1 MPEPRRIN
9 IQAIA
14 DKVGVSKATV
24 SRALRNLPGHKAAT
38 RDKIIAAAQEL
49 GYESHPIMS
58 AVMSNVRFKR
68 TSLISPVIA
77 EIHCQ
82 PWDYDREGNPDSL
95 RRSIHQQAESMG
107 FRIEEFSWYEPGM
120 NPRRLLD
127 IIRARGI
134 RGVIFEHFMEREVD
148 LSALDLS
155 GLAMASVGGA
165 MLHPKLHRVEV
176 NHYGNMI
183 QVIRILQG
191 RGFKRFGVIIP
202 KIFERSSDFKRSA
215 ALHSSDLNIAEKDLI
230 PIFYREETDSQQDL
244 DDLSAWLKQY
254 EPDCVLGVGKGIPDQ
269 LDALG
274 YEQPQEVGY
283 AHLGWHSSYE
293 GYAGMNPKWN
303 SAGKVAVNLV
313 VDQLTRNESGVPQ
326 DPLWILVEGE
336 WVDGTSAQPS
346 LKRRKPRASTT
357 KNKAKTKSRK
367 KEKAGKR

>member
-1 MPEPRRIN
+1 MAEPKRIN

-24 SRALRNLPGHKAAT
+24 SRALRNLPGHKPETKA
-38 RDKIIAAAQEL
+38 KIVAAAKEL

-58 AVMSNVRFKR
+58 AVMSSVRFKR

-95 RRSIHQQAESMG
+95 RRGIRRQAEALG
-107 FRIEEFSWYEPGM
+107 FRIEDFSWYEPGM
-120 NPRRLLD
+120 KPQRILD

-134 RGVIFEHFMEREVD
+134 KAVIFEHFMEREVD

-155 GLAMASVGGA
+155 ELAMVSIGGA
-165 MLHPKLHRVEV
+165 LLKPKLHRVEV

-183 QVIRILQG
+183 QLIKKLQA
-191 RGFKRFGVIIP
+191 RGYKKFGVIIP
-202 KIFERSSDFKRSA
+202 KVFEQSSDFKRSA
-215 ALHSSDLNIAEKDLI
+215 ALHSEDLNIASKDLI
-230 PIFYREETDSQQDL
+230 PIFYREETYNERDL
-244 DDLSAWLKQY
+244 KDLAKWLKKHQ
-254 EPDCVLGVGKGIPDQ
+254 PDCVLGVGKDIPQQ

-274 YEQPQEVGY
+274 YTQPDVVGY

-293 GYAGMNPKWN
+293 GFAGFNPKWA

-313 VDQLTRNESGVPQ
+313 VDQLTRNEHGVPE
-326 DPLWILVEGE
+326 DPLWTLVEGE
-336 WVDGTSAQPS
+336 WIDGSSAHPALNQR
-346 LKRRKPRASTT
+346 KRKSKST
-357 KNKAKTKSRK
+357 KA
-367 KEKAGKR
+367 